1 MADDLTLVFVWYRP
15 DGAAVYNTDRFP
27 FWHNIR
33 YHARRYP
40 CVLVYCFDAPGAP
53 PVPAG
58 EEAAGV
64 VAVDFRE
71 QWDRRG
77 RIDALQ
83 TTASKID
90 YIKLTIVM
98 NCDRACI
105 ATDFVLLMDMDCSVD
120 EVRSDRMASHNRRL
134 EVFFDRSVA
143 KLYDNVGRFEFDSYI
158 ENYATLVNRRAPFF
172 QSHHHVVVTSE
183 RDTGQNC
190 YMYAQYLNVV
200 HLYYALFHAYT
211 FPPDV
216 RDLVYE
222 NSVKL
227 RFRRGASWTDRP
239 RAAVYKYVYDSALE
253 PEFAAQSL
261 DGRLMAA
268 ILKGD
273 DDETRRLALELR
285 RLDYD
290 FGSQFDWSN
299 GRQKFANVAGVLV
312 DRRPDFDFDRYQFL
326 LPVRYFSKNKL

>member
-1 MADDLTLVFVWYRP
+1 MTDLTLVFVWYRP
-15 DGAAVYNTDRFP
+15 DGAAVFNTDRFP
-27 FWHNIR
+27 FWHNVQ
-33 YHARRYP
+33 YHARQYR
-40 CVLVYCFDAPGAP
+40 CVLVYCFDAPHVDAS

-58 EEAAGV
+58 AETAAV
-64 VAVDFRE
+64 VTVDFRD
-71 QWDRRG
+71 QWDRHG

-90 YIKLTIVM
+90 YIKLTIVL

-105 ATDFVLLMDMDCSVD
+105 TTDFVLLMDMDCSVD
-120 EVRSDRMASHNRRL
+120 EVNFDRIMSCGRRL
-134 EVFFDRSVA
+134 EVFFDRSVGQ
-143 KLYDNVGRFEFDSYI
+143 LYDNIGRFEFDSYI

-172 QSHHHVVVTSE
+172 QSHHHVVATPE

-211 FPPDV
+211 FPPDA

-227 RFRRGASWTDRP
+227 RFRRGASWSALPR

-253 PEFAAQSL
+253 PEFVAQSL
-261 DGRLMAA
+261 DDRLMAA

-273 DDETRRLALELR
+273 DDEVRRLALELR

-290 FGSQFDWSN
+290 FQSAFDWSN
-299 GRQKFANVAGVLV
+299 GRQKFTNVAGVLV
-312 DRRPDFDFDRYQFL
+312 DRRPDFDFDHYQFL
-326 LPVRYFSKNKL
+326 LPVKYF